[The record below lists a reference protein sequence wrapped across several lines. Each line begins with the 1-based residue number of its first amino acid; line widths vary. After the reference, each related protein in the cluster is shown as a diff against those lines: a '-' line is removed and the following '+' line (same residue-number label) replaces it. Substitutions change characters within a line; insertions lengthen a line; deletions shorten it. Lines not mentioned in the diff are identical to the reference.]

1 MDWTYHKQE
10 EVSNWEHLKEIQL
23 KISNSKITISKK
35 YSVNELRKSVVLII
49 IIIIVILPKDTL
61 KKQMRIRTTVK
72 TTEGWR
78 FFFIVGDFFQI
89 SEILSSEIKARI
101 LRGKKKNHNS
111 VLLVVD

>member
-23 KISNSKITISKK
+23 KISNSKITICKK
-35 YSVNELRKSVVLII
+35 YSVNEHRKSVILII

-78 FFFIVGDFFQI
+78 FF
-89 SEILSSEIKARI
+89 S
-101 LRGKKKNHNS
+101 
-111 VLLVVD
+111 LLVIFFRFLRFFPQK